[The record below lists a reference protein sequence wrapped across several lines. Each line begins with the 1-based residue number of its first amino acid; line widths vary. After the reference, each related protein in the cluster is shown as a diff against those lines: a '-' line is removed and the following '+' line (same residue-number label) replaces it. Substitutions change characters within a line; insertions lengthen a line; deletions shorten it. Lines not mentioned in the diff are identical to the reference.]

1 MRAEDAGARTWLYAA
16 VAGWALCAWVLA
28 MFGMGGS
35 IDRLDEDPSLQQPLP
50 TPASAA
56 PERLGPLAQYGDID
70 GRPLFTDT
78 RRPQPFVIDPMAEAG
93 ETGSGFDYVLT
104 SVVRTP
110 SLQLVILQPT
120 EGGDP
125 VRVRQGSAPDGAPGW
140 VLQSVEARRAV
151 FAGPEGEQALE
162 LRVFDGVGGQAP
174 TPMAGSP
181 ADMAVGDADA
191 SAVPDDTPGQRQRGT
206 GGGQAPRQQAT
217 AQEGA
222 ADAAAPEA
230 DAAVDS
236 AAQQQAA
243 QDQVEMIR
251 RRIEERRAR
260 LRQEDATRS
269 NQRANQTQ

>member
-16 VAGWALCAWVLA
+16 IAGWALCAWVLA

-35 IDRLDEDPSLQQPLP
+35 IDRLDDDPSLQSPLP
-50 TPASAA
+50 TPAPAA
-56 PERLGPLAQYGDID
+56 PERLDPLARYGDIA
-70 GRPLFTDT
+70 GRPLFTDN

-93 ETGSGFDYVLT
+93 DTGNGFDYVLT
-104 SVVRTP
+104 SVMRTP
-110 SLQLVILQPT
+110 DLQLVILQPT

-125 VRVRQGSAPDGAPGW
+125 VRVRQGSAPDAAPGW

-174 TPMAGSP
+174 TPMSAPEASVAGADSGP
-181 ADMAVGDADA
+181 AAVADPRRDAGA
-191 SAVPDDTPGQRQRGT
+191 RAT
-206 GGGQAPRQQAT
+206 GGAQAPRPQGDASS
-217 AQEGA
+217 ES
-222 ADAAAPEA
+222 ADATGPEA

-243 QDQVEMIR
+243 QEQVEMIR